1 MKLVCLYKNY
11 QPNKMKKV
19 ILVTGASSGLGLA
32 TAKALQAQGHTV
44 YGTSRDAKKIKDVPF
59 KPLTMDVTDDASVQ
73 TAIDTIIKAEGKIDV
88 LVNNAGNGITGPL
101 YAMPVDIA
109 KKQFEVN
116 FFGVIRVSSAVLPG
130 MIEKKQGLVINI
142 GSLAG
147 LFGLPYQGLYSAS
160 KFAIEG
166 YSESLRMELQNTGI
180 KVVVVNPGDFK
191 TDFTA
196 SREKIKFPLKN
207 EQLSKEFDAA
217 VAAME
222 KDESIGADPSKL
234 ADQIVKIVGKSSPK
248 HSYLVGAIGQTIVP
262 TLKAVLPGG
271 VFVKLM
277 NDHYGIK

>member
-1 MKLVCLYKNY
+1 
-11 QPNKMKKV
+11 MKKV

-32 TAKALQAQGHTV
+32 TANALCAQGHAV
-44 YGTSRDAKKIKDVPF
+44 YGPSRNISKVKNAAF
-59 KPLTMDVTDDASVQ
+59 KPLAMDVTDDASVT
-73 TAIDTIIKAEGKIDV
+73 TAIETIIKAEGKIDV

-101 YAMPVDIA
+101 YAMPVDYA

-116 FFGVIRVSSAVLPG
+116 FFGVVRVCSAVLPG
-130 MIEKKQGLVINI
+130 MIAAKSGLVINI

-191 TDFTA
+191 TDFTGN
-196 SREKIKFPLKN
+196 REKAPFTLKN
-207 EQLSKEFDAA
+207 DALKKEYDAA
-217 VAAME
+217 VASME
-222 KDESIGADPSKL
+222 KDESIGAAPSKL
-234 ADQIVKIVGKSSPK
+234 AAQIVKIVGKSKPA

-262 TLKAVLPGG
+262 TLKAVLPGP

>member
-1 MKLVCLYKNY
+1 
-11 QPNKMKKV
+11 MKKV

-32 TAKALQAQGHTV
+32 TAKALQAEGHTV

-59 KPLTMDVTDDASVQ
+59 KPLSMDVTDDASV
-73 TAIDTIIKAEGKIDV
+73 TAAIDKIIKAEGKIDV
-88 LVNNAGNGITGPL
+88 LINNAGNGITGPL

-116 FFGVIRVSSAVLPG
+116 FFGVVRVSSAVLPG

-196 SREKIKFPLKN
+196 SREKVPFPLEN
-207 EQLSKEFDAA
+207 EKLKGEFEAA
-217 VAAME
+217 VASME
-222 KDESIGADPSKL
+222 KDESIGADPSVL
-234 ADQIVKIVGKSSPK
+234 AAKIVKIVNTKSPK
-248 HSYLVGAIGQTIVP
+248 HNYLVGAIGQTIAV
-262 TLKAVLPGG
+262 TLKATLPGWL
-271 VFVKLM
+271 FVKLM